1 MKIEIK
7 IQGMSC
13 MHCVKRV
20 KNAIAQLDGVTFV
33 DVLLDESKALV
44 EFEESKVT
52 TSALDEII
60 IKTGYTP
67 IK

>member
-1 MKIEIK
+1 MKTEIK

-20 KNAIAQLDGVTFV
+20 KNAIAALDGITFV
-33 DVLLDESKALV
+33 DVLLDEAKALV
-44 EFEESKVT
+44 EFEETKVT
-52 TSALDEII
+52 QNLLEETIL
-60 IKTGYTP
+60 KTGYTP

>member
-1 MKIEIK
+1 
-7 IQGMSC
+7 

-33 DVLLDESKALV
+33 DVLLDEAKAMV

-52 TSALDEII
+52 TTLLEETIV
-60 IKTGYTP
+60 KTGYTP
-67 IK
+67 VK